1 MNTLEV
7 INNDLYVDFIG
18 GSDNGGGS
26 AKASIKLHCMVQ
38 GCAIDENAIASNF
51 TSIAEGFD
59 VGGIAIAGDN
69 VNSTTGGISYVLY
82 KKFPGGDNFSYL
94 VRFKTPQAL
103 KESSDFIIQGTRDS
117 RLNNTDSGVCRIALS
132 NNLSKVT
139 FNLNSIVPLE
149 FTYAFDV
156 DTQYDIKI
164 STTVS
169 PTGTTFY
176 VKKADEAQYVEL
188 GSSPYAWTAE
198 YSDAKTNFLR
208 TQWGYCGR
216 KGVGMEAYEGSI
228 DLKHTGFINDTTNFE
243 LWFAE

>member
-1 MNTLEV
+1 MSTLEIV
-7 INNDLYVDFIG
+7 NNDFYVDFIG

-38 GCAIDENAIASNF
+38 GCAIDGNAIASNF

-59 VGGIAIAGDN
+59 VGGIIISNNDMDDI
-69 VNSTTGGISYVLY
+69 TGGIPYVLK
-82 KKFPGGDNFSYL
+82 KKFPSGNDFSYL

-132 NNLSKVT
+132 NNLSKVA
-139 FNLNSIVPLE
+139 FNLNGFALQE

-164 STTVS
+164 SATVS
-169 PTGTTFY
+169 PTNTTFY
-176 VKKADEAQYVEL
+176 VKKADESQYVEL
-188 GSSPYAWTAE
+188 GSLTYAWISE
-198 YSDAKTNFLR
+198 YKNAQTNFLR